1 MAGERNGEEKEEEEE
16 EEEETWASTRV
27 ADTARLDKNTFTTQ
41 KERRITQS
49 SHRNKLEQTNNC
61 KIERREDQVP
71 FLPLSS
77 LSLSLFLCVCVC
89 GHEEEKRAAHGL
101 QSRPCLVSF
110 VVAVSWTERKGRKKK
125 EESLEW

>member
-1 MAGERNGEEKEEEEE
+1 MEKKKKKKKKKKK
-16 EEEETWASTRV
+16 
-27 ADTARLDKNTFTTQ
+27 RLGQAQELLTLQDLTKNTFTTQ

-49 SHRNKLEQTNNC
+49 SHRNKLEQTNNR
-61 KIERREDQVP
+61 KMERREDQVP